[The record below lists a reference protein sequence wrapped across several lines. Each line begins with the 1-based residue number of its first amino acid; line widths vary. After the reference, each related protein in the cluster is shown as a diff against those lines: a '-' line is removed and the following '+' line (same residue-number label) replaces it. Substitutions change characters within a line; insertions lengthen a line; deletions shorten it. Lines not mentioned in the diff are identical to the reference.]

1 MELSQK
7 QKTLSEYFSEFL
19 KSILNF
25 ENFRKTDDS
34 QSRCISAITDSKKRG

>member
-25 ENFRKTDDS
+25 ENFRKTNDS
-34 QSRCISAITDSKKRG
+34 QSRCISVITDSKKRG